1 MSSSAG
7 PLWLA
12 VGRITRAHGIK
23 GEMAVLPLSQIT
35 SRFQPGSHLFLGEQ
49 GDKPV
54 TVSSSRPHGQRVLL
68 SFEEVRDRTEAER
81 LRGEFLF
88 VPASSAPELPEGEYW
103 AHELI
108 GCEAVT
114 ESGRSLGTIREV
126 IHTPAN
132 DVWAADGEQG
142 EVLIPALKDVVALV
156 DVAGKRI
163 VAKDVPGLTAP

>member
-1 MSSSAG
+1 M
-7 PLWLA
+7 A
-12 VGRITRAHGIK
+12 VGRITRAHGVK
-23 GEMAVLPLSQIT
+23 GEMAVLPLSQVA
-35 SRFQPGSHLFLGEQ
+35 SRFESGSHLFVGEQ
-49 GDKPV
+49 GDRPV
-54 TVSSSRPHGQRVLL
+54 TVSSSRPHRQRVLL
-68 SFEEVRDRTEAER
+68 SFEEVTDRTEAER